1 MTMGIVVVGGDA
13 TTHFTARLS
22 MIWCFR
28 SSGLNCGGLGW
39 VSALVRVQFR
49 LLLMVGKI

>member
-39 VSALVRVQFR
+39 VSALVTVQFR